1 MPQFPRSAL
10 LLLPALALAACT
22 GSVDSVG
29 GGAGPGGNA
38 GPGPGSGTTPGG
50 NGSGQQPGP
59 GGGSTPGTNPGPGGS
74 DPGSPPGTT
83 PPSAQDCAPPPARIW
98 ALTPDQ
104 YVRTVQSLLPGA
116 AAMFDG
122 EGLNGALG
130 AQQGFSNVA
139 SRLGLTEPYVGI
151 LLEQSYKLA
160 SAATATPAQLAPC
173 LGQAARPADTCV
185 RDFIAGF
192 GARAFR
198 RDLDAG
204 EIDGLLAQFRK
215 TADAGDARA
224 GLRQVLMAVLTSPG
238 FLFRTELG
246 GEAAGTAP
254 ITLTAFETASALS
267 FFLTDGPPD
276 AQLLAAAREGTLG
289 KAEQIEAHTRRLLTS
304 AEQASGFIKF
314 MAEHFRTRAVLD
326 AEKDAMLFPEWKP
339 ALATQLAGEADGF
352 VRQVVWGD
360 GKLATLLSSPSQTA
374 ASGPR
379 AGLFTQRGIQAALAK
394 DNDTDAVGRGLFLRE
409 VLLCQN
415 LPPPP
420 ENLNVVPPPPDGQRT
435 MRERLA
441 NHSADPTCAVCHNQI
456 DPLGLAFE
464 IYDGLGRHRTTDLGK
479 PVDTA
484 GTLTGAAPEGAR
496 FTDGIELMKL
506 LAGSSSVQACF
517 VATMFRYAHGREPGK
532 EDACTI
538 DRLSQRF
545 GGSGGNIVDLAVAI
559 TTDQSFIQRRHDN
572 TGAIGGAP

>member
-1 MPQFPRSAL
+1 MPQHPRSVL
-10 LLLPALALAACT
+10 LLLPALSLAACT
-22 GSVDSVG
+22 GAVGSVG
-29 GGAGPGGNA
+29 GGPG
-38 GPGPGSGTTPGG
+38 GPGPDPGPGAGTPPGG
-50 NGSGQQPGP
+50 NGGQQPGP
-59 GGGSTPGTNPGPGGS
+59 GGGGNPGTNPGPGG
-74 DPGSPPGTT
+74 GNPGTGQPGT
-83 PPSAQDCAPPPARIW
+83 MPPAAQNCAPPPARIW

-104 YVRTVQSLLPGA
+104 YVRSVRGLLPGA

-122 EGLNGALG
+122 EGLAAAIG

-160 SAATATPAQLAPC
+160 AALTATPAQLAPC
-173 LGQAARPADTCV
+173 LGQAARPADACV

-198 RDLDAG
+198 RDLSDA
-204 EIDGLLAQFRK
+204 EVTGLLAQFRA

-224 GLRQVLMAVLTSPG
+224 GLRQLLMAVLTSPA

-246 GEAAGTAP
+246 ADGAAGPGP

-267 FFLTDGPPD
+267 YFLTDGPPD
-276 AQLLAAAREGTLG
+276 TSLLAAAREGALG
-289 KAEQIEAHTRRLLTS
+289 RPEQIEAHTRRLLGS
-304 AEQASGFIKF
+304 ADLAGGFTKF
-314 MAEHFRTRAVLD
+314 MAEHFRTRAALE
-326 AEKDAMLFPEWKP
+326 AEKDAMVFPEWQP
-339 ALATQLAGEADGF
+339 PLAMQLAGEAEAF

-360 GKLATLLSSPSQTA
+360 GKLSTLLAQPSQTA
-374 ASGPR
+374 AGGPR

-394 DNDTDAVGRGLFLRE
+394 DNDTDAVGRGVFLRE
-409 VLLCQN
+409 VLLCQS

-441 NHSADPTCAVCHNQI
+441 HHSADPTCAVCHAQI

-464 IYDGLGRHRTTDLGK
+464 IYDGLGRHRSTDLGK
-479 PVDTA
+479 PIDAA
-484 GTLTGAAPEGAR
+484 GALTGAAPEGAR
-496 FTDGIELMKL
+496 FNDGLELMKL
-506 LAGSSSVQACF
+506 LGGSPTVAACF
-517 VATMFRYAHGREPGK
+517 VSTMFRYAHGREPGT
-532 EDACTI
+532 EDACAI

-545 GGSGGNIVDLAVAI
+545 GGSGGNIVDLAVAVA
-559 TTDQSFIQRRHDN
+559 TDSSFIQRRAG
-572 TGAIGGAP
+572 GAVGGAP